1 MSTGFLFRNASDPV
15 GPRPAPQKYRRT
27 VDSTVFLRGFYA
39 VSTVLRCF
47 GGRPGPDT
55 VLKKKSRGSKRPTH
69 TDDTLTTTDYIGNIC
84 RSGPP
89 FVAADP
95 LATVN
100 LPGSKR
106 PPERLGSVWGARSI
120 WAGPVPARSRLVVAA
135 PRWGAAPMGKF
146 WGPKTYYYHI
156 LGPKT

>member
-15 GPRPAPQKYRRT
+15 GPRPAPKKYRRT

-135 PRWGAAPMGKF
+135 PLCGAAAMVIC
-146 WGPKTYYYHI
+146 WGPKTDYDHI

>member
-15 GPRPAPQKYRRT
+15 GPRPAPKKYRRT

-39 VSTVLRCF
+39 VSRVLRCF
-47 GGRPGPDT
+47 GGGSGPDT

-69 TDDTLTTTDYIGNIC
+69 TDDTLTTTDYIGNMC

-95 LATVN
+95 LGQI
-100 LPGSKR
+100 PGPSFA
-106 PPERLGSVWGARSI
+106 E
-120 WAGPVPARSRLVVAA
+120 
-135 PRWGAAPMGKF
+135 
-146 WGPKTYYYHI
+146 
-156 LGPKT
+156 

>member
-1 MSTGFLFRNASDPV
+1 MC
-15 GPRPAPQKYRRT
+15 
-27 VDSTVFLRGFYA
+27 LRGFF
-39 VSTVLRCF
+39 SGTRRIPSGCW

-135 PRWGAAPMGKF
+135 PLCGAAAMGIC
-146 WGPKTYYYHI
+146 WGPKTDYDHI